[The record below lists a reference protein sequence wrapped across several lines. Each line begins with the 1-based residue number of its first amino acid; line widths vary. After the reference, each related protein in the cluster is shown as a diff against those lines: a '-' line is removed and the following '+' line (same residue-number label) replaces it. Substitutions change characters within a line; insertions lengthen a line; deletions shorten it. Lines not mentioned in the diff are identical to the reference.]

1 MLPSIRTRAL
11 SSPLPFLLLTVVGLG
26 ACNDSPTLAGG
37 AEPTGPGELAVSTIE
52 VIQGGT
58 QEGEVAA
65 YLAEPVVVEVRSAGG
80 AALTNVPVEWTFRN
94 GRGISASDSDYG
106 AADTKMISYTD
117 GRGRAAAVWQ
127 LGTSAGRQIGSV
139 EIVVEDPPPT
149 GSQGSG
155 NGNGNANPNGRI
167 DFTAKAK
174 PAKPAAIEVAPDGIM
189 LRPEESVEL
198 TAEPVDAYGNPVN
211 DTKLNWQSSDES
223 VATVDNDGRVMALQP
238 GNVTIS
244 ARSGNV
250 RGEATVG
257 IVSQT
262 GGVMQKVAGD
272 RQSARVGTTLPT
284 DLAVTIV
291 DGEGAPVAG
300 TTVSWSVR
308 SGGGRV
314 SSSTSTTG
322 SGGRARMQWTLGETS
337 GRQVLD
343 VSAPGVPDLT
353 FEATASPGPIAS
365 LEVSPQESSLTVGE
379 SRALTALGTDEYGNR
394 IQNLNLQWSSSA
406 AGVATVTSNGV
417 VSAVSGG
424 SATIT
429 ATTSGLT
436 ARHSVTVAAATR
448 DLRRIRGNGQS
459 GTVGRRLS
467 GDLAVRLI
475 DGSGNGISGQ
485 TVRWR
490 VRSGGGSL
498 SSASTNTDASGEASV
513 NWTLGESTGR
523 QEIVAEADGASALV
537 FYANAGP
544 GPVARVDVRP
554 GSSSMTVGGSV
565 QLTVDAWDEYGNEVN
580 NPSVQYSSSAPAVA
594 SVSSSGRV
602 SAVSA
607 GSATIRASS
616 NGASDTHRASVGE
629 PVSPGSGEFHEPDG
643 FRPILDED
651 WNNFTDEN
659 WYHTIKGVGN
669 VEISNGRLVWTYAAG
684 MAGGSTPGGKVVKDN
699 FDHGPYEYQRDEG
712 VILSNNFHGH
722 QSGVNKFRYWTTG
735 NRPRTYIAFFGTD
748 NNRLTLGMN
757 VGGWAMGAAAWRWNS
772 SINFASPTLEQATV
786 TRGVPHT
793 VETLIYLGTPGGSD
807 GWVKAW
813 LNGVLILDFRN
824 IAILDSS
831 TPPVSEQVHFS
842 PVWGGMGDVL
852 PVTQTL
858 SVGHTYVSV
867 KR

>member
-11 SSPLPFLLLTVVGLG
+11 PSPLPPLFLTLLGLG
-26 ACNDSPTLAGG
+26 ACTDSPTLAGG

-65 YLAEPVVVEVRSAGG
+65 YLADPVVVEVRSAGG

-94 GRGISASDSDYG
+94 GRGISASDADYG

-127 LGTSAGRQIGSV
+127 LGTTAGQQIGSV

-149 GSQGSG
+149 GSQNGKG
-155 NGNGNANPNGRI
+155 NGNENGRI
-167 DFTAKAK
+167 DFTARAK
-174 PAKPAAIEVAPDGIM
+174 PGKPSAIEVAPDGIM

-198 TAEPVDAYGNPVN
+198 NAEPVDAYGNPVSG
-211 DTKLNWQSSDES
+211 TKLNWDSSDES
-223 VATVDNDGRVMALQP
+223 IATVDNAGRVMALQP

-257 IVSQT
+257 IVSEA

-272 RQSARVGTTLPT
+272 RQSARAGTTLPT
-284 DLAVTIV
+284 DLAVSIV

-300 TTVSWSVR
+300 ATVSWSVR
-308 SGGGRV
+308 AGGGRV

-322 SGGRARMQWTLGETS
+322 TGGRARMTWTLGETS
-337 GRQVLD
+337 GRQVLA

-353 FEATASPGPIAS
+353 FEATATPGPIAS
-365 LEVSPQESSLTVGE
+365 LEVSPRESTLTVGE

-394 IQNLNLQWSSSA
+394 IPDLNLQWSSSA
-406 AGVATVTSNGV
+406 AGVATVTSSGV
-417 VSAVSGG
+417 ISAVSGG

-429 ATTSGLT
+429 ASTSGLT

-459 GTVGRRLS
+459 GSVGERLS
-467 GDLAVRLI
+467 GSLGVRLI
-475 DGSGNGISGQ
+475 DGSGNGISGS

-498 SSASTNTDASGEASV
+498 SSGSTTTDAAGEASV
-513 NWTLGESTGR
+513 NWTLGRSTGR

-544 GPVARVDVRP
+544 GPVARVEVRP

-565 QLTVDAWDEYGNEVN
+565 QLTVDAWDEYGNEVTS
-580 NPSVQYSSSAPAVA
+580 PTVQYSSSAPGVA
-594 SVSSSGRV
+594 SVSGSGRV
-602 SAVSA
+602 SAVSP
-607 GSATIRASS
+607 GSATIRATS
-616 NGASDTHRASVGE
+616 NGASDTHQASVGE

-659 WYHTIKGVGN
+659 WYHTIKGEGN
-669 VEISNGRLVWTYAAG
+669 VEISNGRLIWTYAAG
-684 MAGGSTPGGKVVKDN
+684 MPGGMTPGGKVVKDN

-772 SINFASPTLEQATV
+772 GVNFASPTLEQATV

-793 VETLIYLGTPGGSD
+793 IETLIYLGTPGGSD